1 MILFGALFVF
11 PYFCEVIIKTV
22 MVMKQKRRFN
32 WVVKVYDVKAG
43 SIEYRSYYM
52 TISDI
57 NWLLDAIREGSSDY
71 VVSAFKLYKK
81 K

>member
-1 MILFGALFVF
+1 
-11 PYFCEVIIKTV
+11 
-22 MVMKQKRRFN
+22 MKRKKRFD
-32 WVVKVYDVKAG
+32 WIVKVYDAKTG

-52 TISDI
+52 TTSNI
-57 NWLLDAIREGSSDY
+57 NWLLDIIREGSSDY